1 MPESLLP
8 DSLLFLLF
16 CKINLLARLQL
27 PLAGNLC
34 SIRATMKIK
43 INPGAH
49 RMLCLVSAMTLG
61 GSVPVIW
68 RSSGVFFDNYAGNF
82 VPVMIM
88 TMLLFSFID
97 AKFGKGS
104 TGWSHLR
111 ILLFMTGLAS
121 AAYFATEKLTGN
133 TNFAVM
139 AFLIGM
145 SPTANAA
152 PVITHLLKRREDYV
166 TVSVVLTNLFTA
178 FALAPLVA
186 LVIGN
191 SIQINTFA
199 LAWKTILLIG
209 TPFLLAVILCNF
221 AKPAAEFVRRK
232 KFLSFYLWMVMLF
245 TVCAQSATYIC
256 KQENLSPVILL
267 EIFAISATL
276 CAINFIGGFFLGEKH
291 FRREC
296 SQSVGQ
302 KNTMLMLWVGLA
314 FFNPIV
320 ALGPTFYVVCHNLW
334 NSWQLRRADKNAS
347 TIR

>member
-1 MPESLLP
+1 
-8 DSLLFLLF
+8 
-16 CKINLLARLQL
+16 
-27 PLAGNLC
+27 
-34 SIRATMKIK
+34 
-43 INPGAH
+43 
-49 RMLCLVSAMTLG
+49 MLCLVSAMILG
-61 GSVPVIW
+61 GSVPVLW

-88 TMLLFSFID
+88 TMLHFSFID
-97 AKFGKGS
+97 AKFGKSS

-111 ILLFMTGLAS
+111 ILLFMVGLAS
-121 AAYFATEKLTGN
+121 VAYFVVEKLTGN

-152 PVITHLLKRREDYV
+152 PVITNLLKRREDYV
-166 TVSVVLTNLFTA
+166 TVSVVLTNLFAA

-191 SIQINTFA
+191 SIRIDTVA

-209 TPFLLAVILCNF
+209 TPFLLAVILRNF
-221 AKPAAEFVRRK
+221 IKPAAAFVRRW
-232 KFLSFYLWMVMLF
+232 KFLSFYLWMLMLF

-256 KQENLSPVILL
+256 KQDNLSWLTLV
-267 EIFAISATL
+267 EIFATAAIL
-276 CAINFIGGFFLGEKH
+276 CAVNFIGGYFLGEKH
-291 FRREC
+291 LRREC

-334 NSWQLRRADKNAS
+334 NSWQLRRADKNA
-347 TIR
+347 TTVR

>member
-1 MPESLLP
+1 
-8 DSLLFLLF
+8 
-16 CKINLLARLQL
+16 
-27 PLAGNLC
+27 
-34 SIRATMKIK
+34 MKIK
-43 INPGAH
+43 INPGAR
-49 RMLCLVSAMTLG
+49 RMLCLVSAMILG
-61 GSVPVIW
+61 GSVPVLW
-68 RSSGVFFDNYAGNF
+68 RSSGVFFENYAGNF
-82 VPVMIM
+82 VPFMIM
-88 TMLLFSFID
+88 TMLHFSFID
-97 AKFGKGS
+97 AKFGKSS

-111 ILLFMTGLAS
+111 ILLFMVALAS
-121 AAYFATEKLTGN
+121 AAYFAVEKLTGD

-152 PVITHLLKRREDYV
+152 PVITNLLKRREDYV

-186 LVIGN
+186 IVIGN
-191 SIQINTFA
+191 TIQIDTTA

-209 TPFLLAVILCNF
+209 TPFLLAVILRNF
-221 AKPAAEFVRRK
+221 AKPAADFVRRW
-232 KFLSFYLWMVMLF
+232 KFLSFYLWMLMLF

-256 KQENLSPVILL
+256 KQENLSWILLL
-267 EIFAISATL
+267 EIFAISALL
-276 CAINFIGGFFLGEKH
+276 CTVNFVGGYFLGEKQ

-334 NSWQLRRADKNAS
+334 NSWQLRRADKTAT

>member
-1 MPESLLP
+1 MTER
-8 DSLLFLLF
+8 
-16 CKINLLARLQL
+16 AEEL
-27 PLAGNLC
+27 PLRRGKNRCKVAG
-34 SIRATMKIK
+34 TMKMK
-43 INPGAH
+43 INPGAR
-49 RMLCLVSAMTLG
+49 RMLCLVGAMILG
-61 GSVPVIW
+61 GSVPVLW

-88 TMLLFSFID
+88 TMLHFSFID
-97 AKFGKGS
+97 AKFGKES

-111 ILLFMTGLAS
+111 ILLFMVGVAS
-121 AAYFATEKLTGN
+121 AAYFIVDRLTGN
-133 TNFAVM
+133 THFAVM

-152 PVITHLLKRREDYV
+152 PVITNLLKRREDYV

-191 SIQINTFA
+191 AIRIDTLA

-209 TPFLLAVILCNF
+209 TPFLLAVIF
-221 AKPAAEFVRRK
+221 RKFIKPAADFVRRW
-232 KFLSFYLWMVMLF
+232 KFLSFYLWVLMLF

-256 KQENLSPVILL
+256 KQENLSWTILV
-267 EIFAISATL
+267 EIFAISAVL
-276 CAINFIGGFFLGEKH
+276 CTANFVGGYFLGEKH

-334 NSWQLRRADKNAS
+334 NSWQLRRADKNAT
-347 TIR
+347 TIQ

>member
-1 MPESLLP
+1 
-8 DSLLFLLF
+8 
-16 CKINLLARLQL
+16 
-27 PLAGNLC
+27 
-34 SIRATMKIK
+34 
-43 INPGAH
+43 
-49 RMLCLVSAMTLG
+49 
-61 GSVPVIW
+61 
-68 RSSGVFFDNYAGNF
+68 
-82 VPVMIM
+82 MIM
-88 TMLLFSFID
+88 TMLHFSFID

-111 ILLFMTGLAS
+111 ILLFMVSLS
-121 AAYFATEKLTGN
+121 VIAYFTVNTLTGN

-152 PVITHLLKRREDYV
+152 PVITNLLKRREDYV

-186 LVIGN
+186 LVIG
-191 SIQINTFA
+191 STIQIDTAA

-209 TPFLLAVILCNF
+209 TPFLLAIVLRNF
-221 AKPAAEFVRRK
+221 AKPVAAFVRRW

-256 KQENLSPVILL
+256 KQDNLSWIILA

-276 CAINFIGGFFLGEKH
+276 CAVNFIGGYFLGEKH

>member
-1 MPESLLP
+1 
-8 DSLLFLLF
+8 
-16 CKINLLARLQL
+16 
-27 PLAGNLC
+27 
-34 SIRATMKIK
+34 MKIQ
-43 INPGAH
+43 INPGAR
-49 RMLCLVSAMTLG
+49 RMICLVVAMISG

-68 RSSGVFFDNYAGNF
+68 HASGTFFDNYAGNF

-97 AKFGKGS
+97 VKFGKTS
-104 TGWSHLR
+104 TGWSHVR
-111 ILLFMTGLAS
+111 IPVFMVVLAS
-121 AAYFATEKLTGN
+121 IAYFSVKKLTGDE
-133 TNFAVM
+133 NFAVM
-139 AFLIGM
+139 AFLVAM

-152 PVITHLLKRREDYV
+152 PVITNLLGRREDYV
-166 TVSVVLTNLFTA
+166 TVSVVSTNLFTA

-191 SIQINTFA
+191 AIQIDTCA

-209 TPFLLAVILCNF
+209 SPFALAMIFRKFV
-221 AKPAAEFVRRK
+221 PGAAAFIRRW

-245 TVCAQSATYIC
+245 TVCAQSAAYIVR
-256 KQENLSPVILL
+256 QENLSPMILA
-267 EIFAISATL
+267 EIFALSALL
-276 CAINFIGGFFLGEKH
+276 CAINFASGYVLGEPH

-320 ALGPTFYVVCHNLW
+320 ALGPTFYVICHNLW
-334 NSWQLRRADKNAS
+334 NSWQLRRADKNAT
-347 TIR
+347 TIK

>member
-1 MPESLLP
+1 
-8 DSLLFLLF
+8 
-16 CKINLLARLQL
+16 
-27 PLAGNLC
+27 
-34 SIRATMKIK
+34 MKLEL
-43 INPGAH
+43 NPGLR
-49 RMLCLVSAMTLG
+49 RMLCLVGAMIFG
-61 GSVPVIW
+61 GSVPVVW
-68 RSSGVFFDNYAGNF
+68 RASGTFFDNYAGDF
-82 VPVMIM
+82 VPAMIM
-88 TMLLFSFID
+88 TMLLFAFID
-97 AKFGKGS
+97 VKFSRES
-104 TGWSHLR
+104 TGLSHFL
-111 ILLFMTGLAS
+111 IPVFMASWATG
-121 AAYFATEKLTGN
+121 AYFAVEFFTGN

-191 SIQINTFA
+191 AIQIDTIA

-209 TPFLLAVILCNF
+209 APFIF
-221 AKPAAEFVRRK
+221 AMAARQFMPKVAAFIRRWK
-232 KFLSFYLWMVMLF
+232 VCSFYLWVVMLF
-245 TVCAQSATYIC
+245 TVCAQSATYIV
-256 KQENLSPVILL
+256 KQNGLSPLVLA
-267 EIFAISATL
+267 EIFGIAAAM
-276 CAINFIGGFFLGEKH
+276 CAVNFAAGFFLGEKR

-296 SQSVGQ
+296 SQSLGQ

-334 NSWQLRRADKNAS
+334 NSWQLRLADKGTT
-347 TIR
+347 TIQ